1 MVAGTDVIVTELQ
14 MQQLKG
20 QHECFSGKCV
30 TKAVVEQ
37 SVEIR
42 PMVSNHAYWSSV
54 Q

>member
-20 QHECFSGKCV
+20 QNECFSGKCA

-42 PMVSNHAYWSSV
+42 PMLSSHAYWPSK